1 MKINKEEVLAKM
13 ELGQAVLINVLSKD
27 DYRKLRIKGSKN
39 QYFDNDEA
47 AAFSKN
53 VEAAYGKDKSFIVY
67 GDHFGHLQ
75 SFEAAQA
82 LNARGL
88 KVLNY
93 AGGVQEWYKSGYPVE
108 GTQVNNAGGE

>member
-1 MKINKEEVLAKM
+1 MKINKEEVLATM
-13 ELGQAVLINVLSKD
+13 GLGQAVLINVLSKD

-39 QYFDNDEA
+39 QYFDNDDA
-47 AAFSKN
+47 AAFSKG
-53 VEAAYGKDKSFIVY
+53 VEQTYGKEKSFIVY

-82 LNARGL
+82 LKAHGL

-93 AGGVQEWYKSGYPVE
+93 AGGVQEWFKSGYPVE
-108 GTQVNNAGGE
+108 GTQVDNAGGE

>member
-1 MKINKEEVLAKM
+1 MKINKEEVLAKI
-13 ELGQAVLINVLSKD
+13 EHGHAVLINVLSKD
-27 DYRKLRIKGSKN
+27 DFRKLRIKGSTN
-39 QYFDNDEA
+39 QYFNNDDA
-47 AAFSKN
+47 VAFSKG
-53 VEAAYGKDKSFIVY
+53 VEETYGKDKSFIVY

-82 LNARGL
+82 LKANGM

-108 GTQVNNAGGE
+108 GTEVNNKGGE